1 MSTQNINSIPTC
13 NIITLHVD
21 FDVDAYL
28 DESYEKKVKGE
39 KEKTQEKAIPAQSG
53 AAKVDPDKSSDKDK
67 KTGDGETCICP
78 SRGLA

>member
-39 KEKTQEKAIPAQSG
+39 KEKAQEKTIPAESA
-53 AAKVDPDKSSDKDK
+53 AAKVDPEKSSDKDK
-67 KTGDGETCICP
+67 KKGDGEICICP
-78 SRGLA
+78 SHGLA